1 MDRRIEVKINGSYV
15 TKDCRNAGVQ
25 HEGNVTYLRLEFDPG
40 WDGYAKKITWW
51 NAKGENPVALTLGA
65 DRLENLTES
74 TRIYLC
80 PIPAEALGECGE
92 CTFVVDG
99 YADGKRQRS
108 AADRLTVKEAPCEEN
123 PGESVSPTPSQAEQ
137 LQREIDKLLPTLQA
151 DKRAAQEAGAAAEL
165 ARDQAR
171 ESAASA
177 QEQAAAAK
185 NQADRA
191 QDQADRAQGQADRAA
206 AALEGLRN
214 TQVSAVTVPET
225 SQAAANNTQVG
236 NYCQIRFEIP
246 RGRQGATG
254 PAGPQGVQ
262 GPRGEDGPQG
272 PTGPRGETGATGDTG
287 PAGPQGVAGKQGL
300 TGPAGPTGPEG
311 KRGPQGPQG
320 VQGPE
325 GKQGPVGPQGPQG
338 ERGPQG
344 EKGVAAVVP
353 TAGSYAFHVDG
364 EGHLILSY
372 TGDSAPDFAVAE
384 NGHLILTL

>member
-80 PIPAEALGECGE
+80 PIPAEALNECGE

-137 LQREIDKLLPTLQA
+137 LQKEIDKLLPTLQA

-185 NQADRA
+185 S
-191 QDQADRAQGQADRAA
+191 QADRAQGQADRAA
-206 AALEGLRN
+206 AALEGLQN

-225 SQAAANNTQVG
+225 SQAAAIKTQAG
-236 NYCQIRFEIP
+236 SYCHIRFEIP

-254 PAGPQGVQ
+254 PTGPQGVQ

-272 PTGPRGETGATGDTG
+272 PTGPRGETGA
-287 PAGPQGVAGKQGL
+287 
-300 TGPAGPTGPEG
+300 
-311 KRGPQGPQG
+311 QGPKG
-320 VQGPE
+320 DP
-325 GKQGPVGPQGPQG
+325 GPQG
-338 ERGPQG
+338 ERG
-344 EKGVAAVVP
+344 VAAVVAA
-353 TAGSYAFHVDG
+353 AGSYIFQVD
-364 EGHLILSY
+364 ERGHLILHH
-372 TGDSAPDFAVAE
+372 TGEEAPAFAINDS
-384 NGHLILTL
+384 GHLTLTL

>member
-65 DRLENLTES
+65 DRLENLAES

-80 PIPAEALGECGE
+80 PIPAEALSECGE

-108 AADRLTVKEAPCEEN
+108 AADRLTVKEAPYEEN

-137 LQREIDKLLPTLQA
+137 LQKEIDKILPTLQE
-151 DKRAAQEAGAAAEL
+151 DKRAAQEASAAAEL

-177 QEQAAAAK
+177 QEQAAAAQTQADRAKTQADRAK

-191 QDQADRAQGQADRAA
+191 TGQADRAE
-206 AALEGLRN
+206 AALEGLQN
-214 TQVSAVTVPET
+214 TQVTAVTVPET
-225 SQAAANNTQVG
+225 SQAAAIKTQVG
-236 NYCQIRFEIP
+236 GYCHIRFEIP

-254 PAGPQGVQ
+254 PAGPQGAQ

-272 PTGPRGETGATGDTG
+272 PTGPRGETGA
-287 PAGPQGVAGKQGL
+287 
-300 TGPAGPTGPEG
+300 
-311 KRGPQGPQG
+311 QGPKG
-320 VQGPE
+320 DP
-325 GKQGPVGPQGPQG
+325 GPQG
-338 ERGPQG
+338 ERG
-344 EKGVAAVVP
+344 VAAVVAA
-353 TAGSYAFHVDG
+353 AGSYIFQVD
-364 EGHLILSY
+364 ERGHLILHH
-372 TGDSAPDFAVAE
+372 TGEEAPAFAINDS
-384 NGHLILTL
+384 GHLTLTI